1 MNMDK
6 LNRINEQVRDMIRK
20 FNDELNE
27 LINKNMILLKEKP
40 VEKQRNIEEKV
51 RILEE
56 QLKSGGTALDVV
68 EN

>member
-1 MNMDK
+1 MDK

>member
-1 MNMDK
+1 
-6 LNRINEQVRDMIRK
+6 
-20 FNDELNE
+20 
-27 LINKNMILLKEKP
+27 MILLKEKP